1 MAPLLAAVVSGVSG
15 FAAKVVAT
23 LMTEKMIAY
32 VTFYFLE
39 QWVKS
44 TETNVDNELVAEVK
58 KAYYKE

>member
-1 MAPLLAAVVSGVSG
+1 MAPVLAAVVSGLSS
-15 FAAKVVAT
+15 FATKVLAT

-39 QWVKS
+39 RWVKS
-44 TETNVDNELVAEVK
+44 TDTDVDDTLVAEVK